1 MPVAS
6 LDHYNLRASREL
18 LEELRDFYCNIV
30 GLSEGERPAFR
41 QDGYWLY
48 AGDQAL
54 LHLSIATAEHNC
66 PPFVDSTFDHAAF
79 ACSGRAD
86 YERRLV
92 ESNITYRTAVIPGT
106 GRTQLFFVDP
116 VGNGVELNFD
126 EGDA

>member
-18 LEELRDFYCNIV
+18 LDELRGFYCNIV
-30 GLSEGERPAFR
+30 GLSVGDRPAFR
-41 QDGYWLY
+41 KDGYWLY
-48 AGDQAL
+48 AGDQAI
-54 LHLSIATAEHNC
+54 LHLSVANAEDNC
-66 PPFVDSTFDHAAF
+66 PPFADSTFDHAAF

-106 GRTQLFFVDP
+106 GRTQLFFADP
-116 VGNGVELNFD
+116 AGNGVELNFD